1 MKNRVHTWTLALLF
15 QILHSTGLEFADEMK
30 EARDLEQVIEVHA
43 RYVRTIHERCL
54 LHKKLS
60 FLKDAVTKV
69 LNLTLAF
76 AMRWDQ
82 GIHNIRSVRAR
93 QLTCCSVRVCLGF
106 GGVDVWS
113 ALFSTLYTFH
123 IALVETPTHVLTH
136 VHMYAGTLI

>member
-1 MKNRVHTWTLALLF
+1 MLF

-30 EARDLEQVIEVHA
+30 EARDLEEVIEVHA

-82 GIHNIRSVRAR
+82 GIHNIRLVRAR
-93 QLTCCSVRVCLGF
+93 QLTCCSVRVWWRSCL
-106 GGVDVWS
+106 VCP
-113 ALFSTLYTFH
+113 LFHIVHTFH
-123 IALVETPTHVLTH
+123 IALVETPTHV
-136 VHMYAGTLI
+136 HMNAGPLI